1 MIDRIHLSGEQPSFL
16 EKIDKNAVLGHDFVL
31 EEKAKLLKACLDIA
45 ILEEMTKRNA
55 VSAPDIIVFFEKNYD
70 IRLSP
75 GTVYPILCRMERR
88 GYIRVL
94 PNRKKRFYVL
104 ADSGRKALE
113 SLQQHLDDVQS
124 FITGL
129 LNK

>member
-1 MIDRIHLSGEQPSFL
+1 MIDRIHLSGERPSFL
-16 EKIDKNAVLGHDFVL
+16 EKIDKNAVPGYEFVL

-75 GTVYPILCRMERR
+75 GTVYPVLCRMERR

-104 ADSGRKALE
+104 ADSGREALE
-113 SLQQHLDDVQS
+113 SLQQRLDDVQS
-124 FITGL
+124 FIIGL